1 MDGQGDG
8 DHNGPNRYRT
18 SIPLGDLP
26 PTDSDDDVDDDN
38 DDHDDVGGD
47 EEDMDSVFLMHLFV
61 NHYMKFFV
69 HPQASLQQA
78 NADNENIVR
87 DFKIE
92 KSNADDLIDHED
104 ELDVTVEV
112 EAELEVSHTM
122 EEEEEPQPG
131 PSRNR
136 TRDDEEEEEMRSS
149 SRYFRWWHEFD
160 NSSDGST
167 DLDNDEQD
175 PVPGGAKK
183 RSRDDLD
190 GNLRLQGDLSLMTL
204 SGHHI
209 HSFKNTVNE
218 ERGAAKVGDFH
229 FGAQETMEDTQSR
242 ENYDKENKSGKK
254 RFKR

>member
-47 EEDMDSVFLMHLFV
+47 EEDMDSVFLMHLF
-61 NHYMKFFV
+61 
-69 HPQASLQQA
+69 
-78 NADNENIVR
+78 
-87 DFKIE
+87 IE

-104 ELDVTVEV
+104 ELDVTVWV

-175 PVPGGAKK
+175 PMPAGAKK

-190 GNLRLQGDLSLMTL
+190 GNLRLQGDLSLMSL

-209 HSFKNTVNE
+209 HSFKNIVNE
-218 ERGAAKVGDFH
+218 ERGAAKVGGFH
-229 FGAQETMEDTQSR
+229 FGGQETMEDTQSR